1 LKLLNEVFV
10 FDEVWQECVK
20 AYTISLF
27 LSDLVSGLPSHHTQT
42 LDELRG
48 MNIVNF
54 DEAVFFESIKSLK
67 DKNLL
72 EKAKDHV
79 HQSFIQS
86 LHVLKYLKAI
96 TSFFRQVTELY
107 FPKNFEAKSKKAT

>member
-1 LKLLNEVFV
+1 M
-10 FDEVWQECVK
+10 K

-54 DEAVFFESIKSLK
+54 DEAVFFDTIKSLN

-79 HQSFIQS
+79 HQSLIQS